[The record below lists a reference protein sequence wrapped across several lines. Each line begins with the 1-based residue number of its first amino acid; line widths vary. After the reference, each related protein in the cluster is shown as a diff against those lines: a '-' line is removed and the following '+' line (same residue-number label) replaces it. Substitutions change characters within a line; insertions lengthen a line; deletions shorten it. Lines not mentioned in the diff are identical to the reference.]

1 MVRPNCLAA
10 GCTRK
15 FVLLGMLRLA
25 FVSSIVHDSHADLV
39 FDLGAPLFSRG
50 VFSRL
55 APLFYLVL
63 DGFEANVLKPRSC
76 AGDDKDSTIA

>member
-1 MVRPNCLAA
+1 M
-10 GCTRK
+10 
-15 FVLLGMLRLA
+15 LLGMLRLA

-76 AGDDKDSTIA
+76 AGDDKDSAIA